1 MIRRSASRALGAF
14 QDAEDDVNP
23 MENIAN
29 MSDVM
34 LVLAVGI
41 MLALVMHWNVNISGA
56 VELEDAEVTS
66 EEIQQSDSSAGDDEE
81 QYEEVGTVY
90 RDRETGEMYVVG

>member
-1 MIRRSASRALGAF
+1 MICRSTSRAFNAF
-14 QDAEDDVNP
+14 QDSEDDVNP

-29 MSDVM
+29 VSDVM

-41 MLALVMHWNVNISGA
+41 MLALVMHWNVNISDSI
-56 VELEDAEVTS
+56 ELEDATVTE
-66 EEIQQSDSSAGDDEE
+66 EEIEQSSSATGDEDE

-90 RDRETGEMYVVG
+90 RDKETGEMYVVS